1 MKVDGDGESILGND
15 FTKGI
20 HRGRGLEASKARS
33 FAIDVD
39 INELFTDHGAG
50 VTHGVD
56 DASPVRVI
64 SIP

>member
-1 MKVDGDGESILGND
+1 MKVDGDGESIFGND
-15 FTKGI
+15 FTKDI
-20 HRGRGLEASKARS
+20 HRGCGLQASKAGS

-50 VTHGVD
+50 VTHRVD
-56 DASPVRVI
+56 DAPPVWVI